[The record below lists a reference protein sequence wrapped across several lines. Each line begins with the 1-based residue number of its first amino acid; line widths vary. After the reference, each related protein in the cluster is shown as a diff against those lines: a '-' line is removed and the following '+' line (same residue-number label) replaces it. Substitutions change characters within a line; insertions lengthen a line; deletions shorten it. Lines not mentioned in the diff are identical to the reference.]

1 MIENGLRPRQIV
13 TRQALENPTVIVG
26 STRGSTNAGLAENL
40 KGTWC
45 SRRIRTS
52 TSGVARTLTDR
63 GRRRSEG
70 KLAPEGAIVNFAGI
84 EQLQFE
90 GWRSVSDC
98 EERCVPR
105 RAGLTKPATSSPSAL
120 KGRKAEPTCAR
131 CCRHRRGLRATHGRS
146 GRLDHRGTLFR
157 RDAWFSASAMPGRG
171 APERVDRAAAE
182 WRPRLDHPCSRARST
197 WLCLKRSS
205 RFGVPRG
212 GRVRRIAGAER
223 LGSSRNRS
231 EQRGL
236 ALSRTGAALRNAIA
250 TRSSDQFD
258 KAVPHC
264 FLEPRR

>member
-98 EERCVPR
+98 EERGV
-105 RAGLTKPATSSPSAL
+105 AG
-120 KGRKAEPTCAR
+120 
-131 CCRHRRGLRATHGRS
+131 
-146 GRLDHRGTLFR
+146 
-157 RDAWFSASAMPGRG
+157 
-171 APERVDRAAAE
+171 
-182 WRPRLDHPCSRARST
+182 
-197 WLCLKRSS
+197 
-205 RFGVPRG
+205 
-212 GRVRRIAGAER
+212 
-223 LGSSRNRS
+223 
-231 EQRGL
+231 
-236 ALSRTGAALRNAIA
+236 
-250 TRSSDQFD
+250 
-258 KAVPHC
+258 
-264 FLEPRR
+264 